1 MREHACVRRERVC
14 ERRAAVCQKR
24 ACMKVCGG
32 GMRQKGVCAK
42 VCGGIGIV
50 ALTRIDVTTFIVTN
64 IRMMNDAAMA
74 TPLVTRAFERS
85 VLSML

>member
-1 MREHACVRRERVC
+1 M
-14 ERRAAVCQKR
+14 
-24 ACMKVCGG
+24 
-32 GMRQKGVCAK
+32 
-42 VCGGIGIV
+42 GIV